1 MRKII
6 LTGLLLGALVGC
18 SDSSLPATT
27 NPLPTANNTLPTVGT
42 LPTPTLM
49 IAEDRDLSQIK
60 EPESG
65 RATVFGNVS
74 NPTNNQPYSQVPV
87 QLAEAYD
94 NDKGET
100 NFVLNTAKSPITIAD
115 DQGDFVFENIPPH
128 RYVVVV
134 GDVFGN
140 YKVLLGPD
148 QVTLVIDAKSDEK
161 LDLGALK
168 VDIFAP

>member
-1 MRKII
+1 MRKIL
-6 LTGLLLGALVGC
+6 LTGLILGALAGC

-27 NPLPTANNTLPTVGT
+27 NPVPTANSSLPTVGT

-49 IAEDRDLSQIK
+49 IAEDRDLSQVK
-60 EPESG
+60 DPESG
-65 RATVFGNVS
+65 RATVIGNVS

-94 NDKGET
+94 NEKGET
-100 NFVLNTAKSPITIAD
+100 NFVLNTAHSPITVAD

-128 RYVVVV
+128 RYVIVV

-148 QVTLVIDAKSDEK
+148 QVTMVIDAQSDKK
-161 LDLGALK
+161 LDLGAIK

>member
-6 LTGLLLGALVGC
+6 LVGLLIGALVGC
-18 SDSSLPATT
+18 SDTSIPPTVNST
-27 NPLPTANNTLPTVGT
+27 LPTAVVP
-42 LPTPTLM
+42 PTPTRSDFGQD
-49 IAEDRDLSQIK
+49 IDLTQIK
-60 EPESG
+60 DPESG

-74 NPTNNQPYSQVPV
+74 NPTNNQPYSQVQV

-94 NDKGET
+94 NEIGET
-100 NFVLNTAKSPITIAD
+100 NFVLNTAQSPITFAD

-134 GDVFGN
+134 GDVYSN
-140 YKVLLGPD
+140 YKILLGPD
-148 QVTLVIDAKSDEK
+148 QVTLVIDAKVDQK
-161 LDLGALK
+161 LDLGPLK